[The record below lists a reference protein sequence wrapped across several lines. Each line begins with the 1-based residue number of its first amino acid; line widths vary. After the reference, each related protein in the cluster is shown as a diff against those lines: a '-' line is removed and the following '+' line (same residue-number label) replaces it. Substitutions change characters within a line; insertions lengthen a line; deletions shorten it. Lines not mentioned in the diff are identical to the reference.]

1 MPGPHNDPKPNE
13 KAGKALLKSMGDV
26 IDIDSETLRDTARLF
41 QSRAEHLSTTKT
53 TVDGINSSADSE
65 SETFISQHAP
75 DGIYST
81 AVSSLKSIG
90 TKFGSEID
98 KAKAKLETDAGA
110 LMWIAEHHDSTE
122 TENEHSMQDI
132 PDEVQAP
139 GTPGVPATPATTGP
153 VYTV

>member
-1 MPGPHNDPKPNE
+1 MADPKEDPKPNE
-13 KAGKALLKSMGDV
+13 KAGKALLKEMGGE
-26 IDIDSETLRDTARLF
+26 IAIDSETLRNAARLF
-41 QSRAEHLSTTKT
+41 QSRAEHLSSMTTK
-53 TVDGINSSADSE
+53 VDGINSSADSE
-65 SETFISQHAP
+65 SENFISQHAP

-122 TENEHSMQDI
+122 AESEHSMQDI
-132 PDEVQAP
+132 PDDEVQ
-139 GTPGVPATPATTGP
+139 TPATTGP
-153 VYTV
+153 RVYTV